1 MSIKRDVSVTFV
13 IGGARSGKSS
23 HAEYLATLYPGKRM
37 YVATAEAFDDE
48 MRDRISR
55 HQKARADKFVATVE
69 EPIDLAHAI
78 ENLPG
83 DSSVALVD
91 CLTVWVGNLLHYR
104 GIQERYDEIEQ
115 FLAAIRNP
123 KTSLIIVSNEV
134 GQGIVPG
141 DPLSR
146 HFRDHAGWLNQSVA
160 KIADR
165 VIWLVAG
172 IPVTIKGSEL
182 R

>member
-23 HAEYLATLYPGKRM
+23 HAEYLANLYPGKRM

-55 HQKARADKFVATVE
+55 HQAARAGRFVSTIE
-69 EPIDLAHAI
+69 EPVDLSRA
-78 ENLPG
+78 L
-83 DSSVALVD
+83 DSLNTDTSVALVD